1 MDLRR
6 LTQNTGCRLLR
17 GDAMTEITSVC
28 CDSRCAGP
36 GALFVCLPGRHADG
50 HDFAAQ
56 AVAAGAAAV
65 LCTHDVPG
73 LPAGCAVLLAGD
85 PRRAMAALAARLYG
99 EPARAMTMIGVTGT
113 KGKTTTA
120 HLLAAILQADGR
132 RVGLVGTN
140 GVCWPGHRHDL
151 NHTTPES
158 CDLQALLRRMADDG
172 CDACVMEVSSLGMKF
187 DRAAGIEFDVGVF
200 TNLSPDHIGPGE
212 HADFAEY
219 LHWKAALFQQCRAGV
234 FNIDDPWVGKIMD
247 GVPCRAVTYGT
258 TPGADVRADSNFTL
272 TREGGRL
279 GAAFTVDGVRYT
291 VGMPGAF
298 SVQNA
303 LAALAAARVLGAGE
317 DAIRAGLADAVVRG
331 RVEPVAVGAP
341 FTVLIDYA
349 HNEAAAESL
358 LRTLRAYD
366 PARLIVVFG
375 CGGERSRL
383 RRFGMGSVCAR
394 LADFCVI
401 TEDNS
406 RAEPVE
412 NILADVRAG
421 LRLGNPATPFTEIPD
436 RRQAIYYALDHARAG
451 DIVAILGKGHETTI
465 ERNGVKEPFVEREIV
480 EDFFAFP

>member
-17 GDAMTEITSVC
+17 GDALTEITSVC

-120 HLLAAILQADGR
+120 HLLAAVLQADGR

-158 CDLQALLRRMADDG
+158 CDLQLLLRRMADDG
-172 CDACVMEVSSLGMKF
+172 CDTCVMEVSSLGLKF
-187 DRAAGIEFDVGVF
+187 DRAAEIEFAVGVF
-200 TNLSPDHIGPGE
+200 TNLSPDHIGPDE

-219 LHWKAALFQQCRAGV
+219 LFWKRALFRRCRVGV
-234 FNIDDPWVGKIMD
+234 FNNDDPHVGEIICLLYTSD
-247 GVPCRAVTYGT
+247 A
-258 TPGADVRADSNFTL
+258 AD
-272 TREGGRL
+272 E
-279 GAAFTVDGVRYT
+279 
-291 VGMPGAF
+291 
-298 SVQNA
+298 
-303 LAALAAARVLGAGE
+303 
-317 DAIRAGLADAVVRG
+317 
-331 RVEPVAVGAP
+331 
-341 FTVLIDYA
+341 
-349 HNEAAAESL
+349 
-358 LRTLRAYD
+358 
-366 PARLIVVFG
+366 
-375 CGGERSRL
+375 
-383 RRFGMGSVCAR
+383 
-394 LADFCVI
+394 
-401 TEDNS
+401 
-406 RAEPVE
+406 
-412 NILADVRAG
+412 
-421 LRLGNPATPFTEIPD
+421 
-436 RRQAIYYALDHARAG
+436 
-451 DIVAILGKGHETTI
+451 
-465 ERNGVKEPFVEREIV
+465 
-480 EDFFAFP
+480 

>member
-17 GDAMTEITSVC
+17 GDALTEITSVC

-36 GALFVCLPGRHADG
+36 GALFVCLAGQHADG
-50 HDFAAQ
+50 HTFATQ

-65 LCTHDVPG
+65 LCGHEIS
-73 LPAGCAVLLAGD
+73 LPAGCAVVQCPD
-85 PRRAMAALAARLYG
+85 PRQMMAVLSARLYD
-99 EPARAMTMIGVTGT
+99 EPARAMTLVGVTGT

-132 RVGLVGTN
+132 RVGLLGTN
-140 GVCWPGHRHDL
+140 GASWPGHRHAL

-158 CDLQALLRRMADDG
+158 CDLQQLLRRMVDDG
-172 CDACVMEVSSLGMKF
+172 CDACVMEVSSLGMRA
-187 DRAAGIEFDVGVF
+187 DRVAGIEFDIGVF

-219 LHWKAALFQQCRAGV
+219 LAWKRALFAQCRAGV
-234 FNIDDPWVGKIMD
+234 FNMDDPWVGKIRQ
-247 GVPCRAVTYGT
+247 GVPCRAVTYGLQQ
-258 TPGADVRADSNFTL
+258 PADVRAGADLAL
-272 TREGGRL
+272 TRTGGRL

-291 VGMPGAF
+291 VGMPGVF
-298 SVQNA
+298 SVYNA
-303 LAALAAARVLGAGE
+303 LAALTAARLLGAGQ
-317 DAIRAGLADAVVRG
+317 DAIRRGLAGAVVRG
-331 RVEPVAVGAP
+331 RVEPVPVDAP

-358 LRTLRAYD
+358 LRTLRAYR
-366 PARLIVVFG
+366 PARLVVVFG

-406 RAEPVE
+406 RSEPLE
-412 NILADVRAG
+412 TILADIRAG
-421 LRLGNPATPFTEIPD
+421 LRLGNPATPFAEIPD
-436 RRQAIYYALDHARAG
+436 RRQAIYYALDHAGPG
-451 DIVAILGKGHETTI
+451 DIVAIIGKGHEATL
-465 ERNGVKEPFVEREIV
+465 ERGGLTLPFPEREII
-480 EDFFAFP
+480 EEYMSR